1 MIRPRMTLPSD
12 ITRSL
17 RQAGWLNNYQE
28 PGVEVLGGGVS
39 CDIWRVQSK
48 GKSFVVKRALEKL
61 RTQADWHADPS
72 RNRYEQAYL
81 RFVAGFLPGAVPQV
95 FHGTPGFFVM
105 EDLAE
110 GWLDWKKHLLAGRV
124 EPTLAR
130 QAGEVLGEIHRQSWG
145 SSDLAQKFATDEN
158 FHELRVAPYL
168 LTTAA
173 RHPDLSDR
181 IQEEAARLVSTQ
193 RALVHGDFSPK
204 NLMVREK
211 RMVVLDCEVAW
222 YGDPAFD
229 VGFLLNHFL
238 LKALHLPQQAEDFL
252 ALVHQAL
259 AGYRDKLGEDK
270 ASIVLADVPSLLLCL
285 MLARVDGKSPVEYL
299 TQLEKQEKIRAF
311 VRRLLPASPK
321 TIGDVIGAWSQE
333 VSS

>member
-1 MIRPRMTLPSD
+1 MTLPAD
-12 ITRSL
+12 ITENL
-17 RQAGWLNNYQE
+17 RKAGWLNGRD
-28 PGVEVLGGGVS
+28 PDVEALGGGVS
-39 CDIWRVQSK
+39 CDLWRVQAR

-95 FHGTPGFFVM
+95 YHGTPGFFVM
-105 EDLAE
+105 EDLKD
-110 GWLDWKKHLLAGRV
+110 GWLDWKKHLLSGRV
-124 EPTLAR
+124 EPALAR
-130 QAGEVLGEIHRQSWG
+130 QAGEILGEIHRQSWD
-145 SSDLAQKFATDEN
+145 SAELARAFATDEN
-158 FHELRVAPYL
+158 FHELRVSPYL

-173 RHPDLSDR
+173 RHPDLSGLIR
-181 IQEEAARLVSTQ
+181 EEATRLAATR

-204 NLMVREK
+204 NLMVREQ

-238 LKALHLPQQAEDFL
+238 LKALHLPEKAEEFL
-252 ALVHQAL
+252 SLVAEAL
-259 AGYRDKLGEDK
+259 AGYRGKLGEEK
-270 ASIVLADVPSLLLCL
+270 AGLVLADVPALLLCL

-299 TQLEKQEKIRAF
+299 TQRDKQEKIRAF
-311 VRRLLPASPK
+311 VRRWLPIGPK
-321 TIGDVIGAWSQE
+321 TVGEVVGAWGRE

>member
-1 MIRPRMTLPSD
+1 MTLPAD
-12 ITRSL
+12 IAECL
-17 RQAGWLNNYQE
+17 RQAGWLNGE
-28 PGVEVLGGGVS
+28 APKVEALSGGVS
-39 CDIWRVQSK
+39 CDLWRVHAR

-110 GWLDWKKHLLAGRV
+110 GWLDWKKHLLAGRI
-124 EPTLAR
+124 EPSLAR
-130 QAGEVLGEIHRQSWG
+130 QAGEILGEIHRRSWG
-145 SSDLAQKFATDEN
+145 SRELAQQFATDEN
-158 FHELRVAPYL
+158 FHELRVSPYL
-168 LTTAA
+168 LTAA
-173 RHPDLSDR
+173 SRHPDLSALIR
-181 IQEEAARLVSTQ
+181 EEATRLAATH

-204 NLMVREK
+204 NLMVRDQ

-229 VGFLLNHFL
+229 VSFLLNHFL
-238 LKALHLPQQAEDFL
+238 LKALHLSDRAGDFL
-252 ALVHQAL
+252 HLARQAFG
-259 AGYRDKLGEDK
+259 GYREKLGEVRAK
-270 ASIVLADVPSLLLCL
+270 VVGPDVPALLLCL

-299 TQLEKQEKIRAF
+299 TREESKEKVRAF
-311 VRRLLPASPK
+311 VKRWLPTPPE
-321 TIGDVIGAWSQE
+321 TVEGLIGAWGQE
-333 VSS
+333 VSR